1 MKEECWVSDVKP
13 QEPSGPSALDS
24 NLEPMLFCTARVG
37 KSQNFKCQSLLPRRK
52 RLKMRAISEDHLEAW
67 ELLPDSRPPVPT
79 CAPLMEVWATALK
92 DLLILQHAFILQQ
105 RISGC
110 NITKRR
116 SQGPNTRLDFINAI
130 HSPSGK
136 PEMCSELWD
145 CLQYCINGSGLSS
158 DFFFNVGKLQA
169 VSKHR
174 GNPHCKFRSLGQREG
189 RQSKYLPGQEDEL
202 CMGDQHMM
210 AECTWCQVNAGTAS
224 LPCLAQPRL
233 LHQHLPPEVSAKGM
247 GNCGAPA

>member
-79 CAPLMEVWATALK
+79 CAPLMEGWATALK

-158 DFFFNVGKLQA
+158 DFFLMLESSKL
-169 VSKHR
+169 
-174 GNPHCKFRSLGQREG
+174 F
-189 RQSKYLPGQEDEL
+189 QSTEEIL
-202 CMGDQHMM
+202 
-210 AECTWCQVNAGTAS
+210 TAS
-224 LPCLAQPRL
+224 
-233 LHQHLPPEVSAKGM
+233 SALWDSERESNPSISPDRRM
-247 GNCGAPA
+247 SSVWVINTWWLSAPDVR